1 MRALTSRR
9 GRQTLKPELGQPIA
23 DEHFLLEDNKY
34 IADVLADIRERKSRD
49 TQSKARARAR
59 PSWAAPARASAGP
72 DHASFV
78 LMPAL
83 APQAQQAHAEC

>member
-1 MRALTSRR
+1 MRAVTSQR

-59 PSWAAPARASAGP
+59 AATHPRGQPRGLIPPPSSSCLLLH
-72 DHASFV
+72 D
-78 LMPAL
+78 
-83 APQAQQAHAEC
+83 